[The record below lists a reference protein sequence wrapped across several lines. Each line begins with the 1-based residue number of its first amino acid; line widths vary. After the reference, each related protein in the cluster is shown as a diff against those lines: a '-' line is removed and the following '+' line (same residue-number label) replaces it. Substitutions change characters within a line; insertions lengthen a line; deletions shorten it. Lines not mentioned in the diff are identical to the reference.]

1 MRAKI
6 RGLNS
11 HKVMEYGMGGASSG
25 HPVIDQLLQAEDFD
39 LPQWASIAILICA
52 LASIAWILWVLREP
66 TKDRDK

>member
-1 MRAKI
+1 
-6 RGLNS
+6 
-11 HKVMEYGMGGASSG
+11 MGGASSG